1 MTPIIKDPTDRLGYY
16 LVGKKKFYNKT
27 LALLENYKTRR
38 DVVWI
43 FNNDVYGAID
53 WTRPVEESL
62 ASIYRRRAQQL
73 RDSYDY
79 LSLHFSGGADSM
91 NILHAFIDNG
101 IFLDEIVMQRP
112 KSFENKN
119 NISDTSNANF
129 YSEIFF
135 SAEPHLRKYAN
146 LIDPRTKIRIQDLE
160 TATIEML
167 KKDNWFDDH
176 PMGGSLSV
184 SLLGKQMLRYTD
196 SHILDFC
203 YKGLRVAEIL
213 GIDKPLVTYENE
225 NYYAFFLDLSAYHYN
240 VPIDYTATDIFNK
253 HYCTE
258 FFYWTPDMPELV
270 VKQAQLIKQAAEVN
284 PVIKDMLIKT
294 RNVHIDHF
302 RDVIQ
307 PIIYPS
313 HVQVTWRTDKPGSQ
327 VIRPMD
333 DWFWSNTSKDTQQN
347 YLQVIDYLKKN
358 IDKNQ
363 GINRDLYNGLAG
375 HSSPKYLL

>member
-1 MTPIIKDPTDRLGYY
+1 MHSIHHSPDRLGYY
-16 LVGKKKFYNKT
+16 LVGQKKFYNKT
-27 LALLENYKTRR
+27 LALLESYRTRH
-38 DVVWI
+38 DVTWN
-43 FNNDVYGAID
+43 FNNAVYGAID
-53 WTRPVEESL
+53 WTQPIEENL

-73 RDSYDY
+73 REQYDY
-79 LSLHFSGGADSM
+79 LSLHFSGGVDSM
-91 NILHAFIDNG
+91 NILHAFIDSG
-101 IFLDEIVMQRP
+101 IFLDEIVMQMP
-112 KSFENKN
+112 KSFSTKH
-119 NISDTSNANF
+119 DPADHSNSNF
-129 YSEIFF
+129 YSEILF
-135 SAEPHLRKYAN
+135 SAQPHLRECAN
-146 LIDPRTKIRIQDLE
+146 LLDPRTKIRIQDLE

-176 PMGGSLSV
+176 PMCGSLSV

-213 GIDKPLVTYENE
+213 GIDKPLVSYENG

-240 VPIDYTATDIFNK
+240 VPADYTASDIFNK

-258 FFYWTPDMPELV
+258 FFYWTPSMPEIV

-284 PVIKDMLIKT
+284 PAIKDMLAKT

-307 PIIYPS
+307 PIIYPP
-313 HVQVTWRTDKPGSQ
+313 HIQAKWRTEKPSSS

-333 DWFWSNTSKDTQQN
+333 QWFWSNASKTVQQN
-347 YLQVIDYLKKN
+347 YLQVIDYLKQN
-358 IDKNQ
+358 IDKHQ
-363 GINRDLYNGLAG
+363 GIDNNLYNGIRG
-375 HSSPKYLL
+375 HSSSRYLL

>member
-1 MTPIIKDPTDRLGYY
+1 MNSAYPNPDRLGHYQ
-16 LVGKKKFYNKT
+16 VGQKKFHNKT
-27 LALLENYKTRR
+27 LALMESYRTRHT
-38 DVVWI
+38 VTWN
-43 FNNDVYGAID
+43 FNNAVYGAMD

-73 RDSYDY
+73 RDQYDY
-79 LSLHFSGGADSM
+79 LSLHFSGGVDSM
-91 NILHAFIDNG
+91 NILHAFLDND
-101 IFLDEIVMQRP
+101 IFLDEIVMQMP
-112 KSFENKN
+112 KSFSSKDDPN
-119 NISDTSNANF
+119 DHSNSNF
-129 YSEIFF
+129 YSEIRF
-135 SAEPHLRKYAN
+135 SAEPHLKKYAN

-196 SHILDFC
+196 THILDFC

-213 GIDKPLVTYENE
+213 GIDKPLVTYESE

-240 VPIDYTATDIFNK
+240 VPVDYTATDIFNK

-294 RNVHIDHF
+294 RKVHIDHF

-307 PIIYPS
+307 PIIYPP
-313 HVQVTWRTDKPGSQ
+313 HVQATWRTDKPGSQ

-363 GINRDLYNGLAG
+363 GIDGDLYNGLAG